1 METIW
6 QLFRSG
12 GVVMLPLLGLSI
24 YSLAIILERSLFWF
38 KTARK
43 QNQVIKQLLSL
54 YRDDP
59 SAASK
64 MLQRHLNLPIA
75 RIFAVAL
82 SLERSTPQKF
92 SLALESAAQAEIP
105 LLKRFNNSLE
115 TVIGVSPLLGL
126 LGTVLGLIT
135 SLSSLKLGDIESS
148 QTAGVTAGIGEALI
162 STAAG
167 LVVAIFTLFFASI
180 FRGLYLR
187 QIALIQEVGGQ
198 LELLHL
204 DRLDKIKYE

>member
-38 KTARK
+38 KTSQK

-59 SAASK
+59 PAASS
-64 MLQRHLNLPIA
+64 MLKRHLNLPIA

-92 SLALESAAQAEIP
+92 SLALESAAQAEMP

-115 TVIGVSPLLGL
+115 TVIGVAPLLGL

-135 SLSSLKLGDIESS
+135 SLSSLKLGDIEST
-148 QTAGVTAGIGEALI
+148 QTAGVTAGIGEALV

-204 DRLDKIKYE
+204 DRLDQL